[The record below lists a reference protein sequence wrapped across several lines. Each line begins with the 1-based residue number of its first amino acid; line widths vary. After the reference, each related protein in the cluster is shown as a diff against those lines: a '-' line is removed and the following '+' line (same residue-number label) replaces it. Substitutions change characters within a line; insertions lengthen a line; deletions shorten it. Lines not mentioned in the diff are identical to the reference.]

1 LRRIFITLVVASAV
15 FLVTNFIGFPLI
27 FSWVFVGYVFFGF
40 LFFLLLD
47 ASPMGMPRR
56 PVLSIVLFFLLAS
69 SVLFLVGNFVPQ
81 YDPREEIAKVKRLQV
96 NFVKKDLLARQ
107 EALQTEMEAVGL
119 QVAQA
124 QPAAGGEVAP
134 AAPQPPSEELIAQ
147 GKTVYSDFECYNCHK
162 IGGKGGVKRRG
173 PELDNVGNILNA
185 ELVKKKIL
193 DPTVFVA
200 EGFEREYKKGVMP
213 DTYADQMAPDS
224 VDALVAYLMS
234 LTDSS
239 VNTPKPLDPDTGEP
253 LKVEAVAAAPA
264 PAEGEAAPAAEATPA
279 APAATPTIGTEHMP
293 PGWWTDPEIIAKGK
307 EIYEGVT
314 NPEVNCSACHGR
326 DGKPILTGA
335 ADFRDPALVAKLSDT
350 EWFNKVANGV
360 PQTPMTAWKEK
371 LTTEQIWQVIAY
383 QNTFHTGGKPTEH
396 KNP

>member
-1 LRRIFITLVVASAV
+1 MLRKGFITLVLASAV
-15 FLVTNFIGFPLI
+15 FLLSDILGFPRI

-47 ASPMGMPRR
+47 ARPMAMPQR
-56 PVLSIVLFFLLAS
+56 PLLSILLFFLLAS
-69 SVLFLVGNFVPQ
+69 STLFLVGNFVPQ

-96 NFVKKDLLARQ
+96 NFTKKDLLARQ
-107 EALQTEMEAVGL
+107 QALQAEMEAVGL
-119 QVAQA
+119 QVAA
-124 QPAAGGEVAP
+124 VPAAGGEAAP

-147 GKTVYSDFECYNCHK
+147 GKTVYQDFECYNCHK

-173 PELDNVGNILNA
+173 PELDNVGGVLNA
-185 ELVKKKIL
+185 DLIRQKIL
-193 DPTVFVA
+193 DPEVFMA
-200 EGFEREYKKGVMP
+200 EGFEAEYKKGVMP
-213 DTYADQMAPDS
+213 DTYADQMAPDA

-239 VNTPKPLDPDTGEP
+239 VNTPKPLDPNTGEP
-253 LKVEAVAAAPA
+253 LKMEAAAA
-264 PAEGEAAPAAEATPA
+264 GATPA
-279 APAATPTIGTEHMP
+279 APAATPTIGPEHMP

-307 EIYEGVT
+307 EIYEGRA

-326 DGKPILTGA
+326 DGKPVLTGA

-350 EWFNKVANGV
+350 EWFAKVANGI
-360 PQTPMTAWKEK
+360 PETPMTAWKEK

>member
-1 LRRIFITLVVASAV
+1 MLRKGFITLVLASAV
-15 FLVTNFIGFPLI
+15 FLLSDILGFPRI

-47 ASPMGMPRR
+47 ARPMAMPQR
-56 PVLSIVLFFLLAS
+56 PLLSILLFFLLAS
-69 SVLFLVGNFVPQ
+69 STLFLVGNFVPQ

-96 NFVKKDLLARQ
+96 NFTKKDLLARQ
-107 EALQTEMEAVGL
+107 QALQAEMEAVGL
-119 QVAQA
+119 QVAA
-124 QPAAGGEVAP
+124 VPAAGGEAAP

-147 GKTVYSDFECYNCHK
+147 GKTVYQDFECYNCHK

-173 PELDNVGNILNA
+173 PELDNVGGVLNA
-185 ELVKKKIL
+185 DLIRQKIL
-193 DPTVFVA
+193 DPEVFMA
-200 EGFEREYKKGVMP
+200 EGFESEYKKGVMP
-213 DTYADQMAPDS
+213 DTYADQMAPDA

-239 VNTPKPLDPDTGEP
+239 VNTPKPLDPNTGEP
-253 LKVEAVAAAPA
+253 LKVEAVAA
-264 PAEGEAAPAAEATPA
+264 GAAPA
-279 APAATPTIGTEHMP
+279 APAATPTIGPEHMP

-307 EIYEGVT
+307 EIYEGRA

-326 DGKPILTGA
+326 DGKPVLTGA

-350 EWFNKVANGV
+350 EWFAKVANGI
-360 PQTPMTAWKEK
+360 PETPMTAWKEK